1 MVMRKAMKK
10 HPFFLPFAGCKNL
23 CVYCNQR
30 TITGVNKI
38 PSPQDV
44 IEELKVLKEAVEV
57 CFFGGSFCRLGIET
71 IRGYLDAVVNY
82 SPAGSQIRFST
93 YPNDL
98 SDKKLREIVLSYPIA
113 CIELGVQSLDPK
125 VLALCHRDIDPSE
138 VLDNLTELREEN
150 IPLAVQLMIGLPGQT
165 ESSSVGDIYKL
176 AKIKGAAEWQIRIY
190 PCLVMEGTE
199 LNTIM
204 QENKYTPL
212 SLNEAIRWGGKL
224 IDEAT
229 SLGFTLIKAGLQETE
244 ELALQVRGG
253 PHHPS
258 LGELMIGESLVYRLL
273 RLKPEGPWVVPANH
287 MSKLIGHNRYGLK
300 RLAELSQI
308 TEKEAE
314 EKLYF
319 FPSRKTQI

>member
-1 MVMRKAMKK
+1 MIKNMKK
-10 HPFFLPFAGCKNL
+10 HPFFLPFAGCKNR

-71 IRGYLDAVVNY
+71 IKDYLDAVVNHAP
-82 SPAGSQIRFST
+82 SGSRIRFST

-98 SDKKLREIVLSYPIA
+98 NDKKLRDTVLSYPIA
-113 CIELGVQSLDPK
+113 CIELGVQSLDSE
-125 VLALCHRDIDPSE
+125 VLSLCHRDIDPSE
-138 VLDNLTELREEN
+138 VLDSLAELREEN

-165 ESSSVGDIYKL
+165 ESSSMSDICKL

-190 PCLVMEGTE
+190 PCLVMENTE
-199 LNTIM
+199 LYTMM

-224 IDEAT
+224 IDKAT
-229 SLGFTLIKAGLQETE
+229 SFGFTLIKAGVQETE

-253 PHHPS
+253 PHHPA
-258 LGELMIGESLVYRLL
+258 LGELMIGESFVYRLI
-273 RLKPEGPWVVPANH
+273 RLNPNGPWVIPAIH
-287 MSKLIGHNRYGLK
+287 MSKLIGHNQYGLK
-300 RLAELSQI
+300 RLAELSDMSGEEI
-308 TEKEAE
+308 R
-314 EKLYF
+314 EKLSF
-319 FPSRKTQI
+319 FPSDKTSI